1 MTQSITQVVANAT
14 GHIDT
19 RIRKATSEVF
29 KNIRYMNP
37 VGDPSQWKHP
47 ERAPVGYV
55 GGNSRNNWHCTMGA
69 PFVGEDATG
78 TEAKILAAIPVHA
91 GSVVYLTNNV
101 DYIQRLEYD
110 AHSRQTPNGMVRQS
124 VALFEG
130 VLNGIS

>member
-1 MTQSITQVVANAT
+1 MSATMTQVVANAT

-37 VGDPSQWKHP
+37 VGEPSQWKHP

-55 GGNSRNNWHCTMGA
+55 GGNSRNNWHCTVGA

-101 DYIQRLEYD
+101 DYIQRLEHG
-110 AHSRQTPNGMVRQS
+110 HSHRQAPTGMVRVS
-124 VALFEG
+124 VELFEG
-130 VLNGIS
+130 VLNGTS

>member
-1 MTQSITQVVANAT
+1 MSATMTQVVANAT

-19 RIRKATSEVF
+19 RIRRATAAVF
-29 KNIRYMNP
+29 INVRYMNP
-37 VGDPSQWKHP
+37 VGEPSQWKHP

-55 GGNSRNNWHCTMGA
+55 GGNSRNNWHCTVGA
-69 PFVGEDATG
+69 PFAGEDATG
-78 TEAKILAAIPVHA
+78 TEAKILSAIPIHA

-110 AHSRQTPNGMVRQS
+110 AHSRQAPNGMVRQS

-130 VLNGIS
+130 ALNGTS